1 MIHIK
6 SAAEIE
12 EMKQAGSLAKQALRL
27 TGTMV
32 RPGVSMVYDFGFYN
46 GSFGE
51 NISLFPH

>member
-27 TGTMV
+27 AGTMV
-32 RPGVSMVYDFGFYN
+32 RPGVSLRLDRKSVV
-46 GSFGE
+46 
-51 NISLFPH
+51 